1 MGRIILIRRH
11 PVLVPTTWNPSD
23 KDASITLSNGN
34 LTAACS
40 LGAQGG
46 VRSVAGVTQGKWYWE
61 CTVQTANAR
70 EIIGVINSSD
80 SLASLLGGTAN
91 GRGYFAFDGQKINN
105 GSLSAYGAAYG
116 NTNVISVLLDRDA
129 GTLTF
134 WKNGVS
140 QGQAFSGITGTV
152 HAAFSGGSGSF
163 TEQVTA
169 NFGASAFAHTPPAGY
184 QRGFGPLI

>member
-1 MGRIILIRRH
+1 MGRIILIRRY

-23 KDASITLSNGN
+23 KDASITLSGGN

-40 LGAQGG
+40 LAGQGA
-46 VRSVAGVTQGKWYWE
+46 VRSIAGVTQGKWYWE
-61 CTVQTANAR
+61 LTVQTANAR
-70 EIIGVINSSD
+70 EEVGVITSAGAINTF
-80 SLASLLGGTAN
+80 LGNNAA
-91 GRGYFAFDGQKINN
+91 GYAYFSFDGNKYNN
-105 GSLSAYGAAYG
+105 SAGAAYGAAYG
-116 NTNVISVLLDRDA
+116 NTNVISVLLDMDA
-129 GTLTF
+129 KTLTF

-140 QGQAFSGITGTV
+140 QGQAFSGLSGTM